1 MTATSDQ
8 QSVASIA
15 PARQETQA
23 RRAEQREME
32 RRDTALAT
40 LPESRRQMLELLKR
54 EGGADTGA
62 IACAVG
68 ITVSGARQHLTAL
81 ERDGLI
87 AHHLDRAGPGRPRH
101 RYELTASG
109 DSLFPRHYG
118 ALTNELLGYLED
130 EDPELVARIFDKRGQ
145 RRLAG
150 ARLRTAGRPFPKKV
164 EIVAAILDEDGYL
177 ADFTA
182 RDDGTFIITEHN
194 CAVLAVAQRY
204 QHACRSELDFLRA
217 ALPEAEVNRI
227 AHRINGAH
235 VCAYEVRP
243 AEPGVGSSRVTGD
256 GG

>member
-1 MTATSDQ
+1 MTTKTDDRP
-8 QSVASIA
+8 VAPLNPA
-15 PARQETQA
+15 PQARQA
-23 RRAEQREME
+23 RQAEQREME
-32 RRDTALAT
+32 RRDTALAA

-87 AHHLDRAGPGRPRH
+87 AHRLDRAGPGRPRH
-101 RYELTASG
+101 RYELTSAG

-130 EDPELVARIFDKRGQ
+130 EDPALVARIFDRRGQ

-150 ARLRTAGRPFPKKV
+150 ARARTAGLPFAQKV
-164 EIVAAILDEDGYL
+164 AIVAAILDEDGYL

-217 ALPEAEVNRI
+217 ALPEADVTRI
-227 AHRINGAH
+227 AHRLNGAH

-243 AEPGVGSSRVTGD
+243 RSVDSG
-256 GG
+256 